1 MEIFILIQASPLGA
15 KKPGT
20 TIATVAP
27 VSDSVLMIKYAR
39 MERKQFGRNV
49 AHQIP
54 LPPLSIAQD
63 F

>member
-20 TIATVAP
+20 TIAIVAP
-27 VSDSVLMIKYAR
+27 ASDSAIMIKYSR

-54 LPPLSIAQD
+54 SRPLSIAQD